1 MTPTFVLALLAS
13 LSALPGFKRAG
24 SDELYPVPSKI
35 VWAVEG
41 DAFRFTAET
50 AMSPDGIRKR
60 VPRRPDGTAA
70 HPELDDAYAFGFPK
84 RFVVNARGASNIA
97 IGGLETT
104 SVETNGVWTFGLK
117 VPLAS
122 VGGLPADGKLK
133 VVRLFTGT
141 DAALGK
147 KATATL
153 TLAAGDAPGLSAFE
167 LGQGD
172 TGGAYPI
179 RIAVTNP
186 SATARTVKLAYL
198 GRPVNSQP
206 CAIERTLTLAP
217 GATEEVTAKGAVLDD
232 EAIHWTL
239 KLTEGGR
246 TLVSEKGVHR
256 PNFGGLVFA
265 PRAGASDRV
274 AFKIAYYPGFN
285 ALRARID
292 VSSFG
297 TCDGFALVLR
307 AKDGRALDSWTP
319 EFGTNGVSDVTRTIP
334 DLRPLTVKSG
344 SPDYELVLKGPGGIE
359 IVRPFQRAAME
370 WEGNQF
376 GLSDKVPAPF
386 EKVKVK
392 GEGEERTV
400 SVVLRDHLVDRKTGL
415 WKQVNAAGK
424 DLLARPMQM
433 VAARPES
440 APYHVETTW
449 DVDGLMDWKLTLKPG
464 HYEPMALEI
473 PVKADVARLMH
484 ACVDGL
490 RDNYGGRIPAG
501 AGRVWD
507 SAIAKNRRELKGSY
521 MPYLWVGGTLRG
533 ISVFG
538 DNDKG
543 WVLRSDGVSPS
554 RGRGAGNDGGDAV
567 ATHEIIRESD
577 GTVVVRLNLVQ
588 KAVDLK
594 EERTIRLGFM
604 ATPVKPMPEN
614 WRALSFGM
622 MFGASYCWGGL
633 GGVEPADGTDGF
645 FRKMAEARKT
655 GKVDKDYLA
664 DYLARFPFIGKP
676 GSDAYKADYECQKRH
691 HGAGMNWAAEA
702 VNKPGWR
709 AVFYTNA
716 RGVEYGNESGRTYL
730 DEWSRVEWK
739 DRNYGRRE
747 SRQYELDPVAS
758 YRDYAAWWYRKMFET
773 GACDD
778 MYWDDVYASG
788 NSDLVGTDAYRLPDG
803 SIQPSVGI
811 FNMRALIRRCA
822 VIQAELGMKGGAN
835 WVHMTDTAMA
845 PICSFAGV
853 DFDME
858 DVVPAG
864 KAYQEKY
871 PKDYLEAVSI
881 GRQFGNRPKA
891 MAYYAKTTPEK
902 NAWYERTGAGIMLCY
917 EIDWMWNM
925 KVFQTLKKKLR
936 EWGYATEEVRVW
948 NYWNEDEAYPLAV
961 DRADDCASLALAKKG
976 AGEAI
981 VILSD
986 FSGKGGVF
994 NLKPDEKALG
1004 LKPGWKAYDFETGK
1018 PAELALAVEP
1028 YDFRAVI
1035 FKQEEGK

>member
-1 MTPTFVLALLAS
+1 MMNTLTLALLAS
-13 LSALPGFKRAG
+13 LSALPGFKRTG
-24 SDELYPVPSKI
+24 SDELYPVSSKI
-35 VWAVEG
+35 AGAIEG
-41 DAFRFTAET
+41 GFFRFTAET
-50 AMSPDGIRKR
+50 ATPPDGIRKR
-60 VPRRPDGTAA
+60 VPRRPSGAA
-70 HPELDDAYAFGFPK
+70 PHPELDDAYAFDFPK
-84 RFVVNARGASNIA
+84 RFVVNARGASNVA
-97 IGGLETT
+97 IEGLETT

-147 KATATL
+147 RATATL
-153 TLAAGDAPGLSAFE
+153 ALASGDAPGLSAFE
-167 LGQGD
+167 LGTGD
-172 TGGAYPI
+172 KAGFYPV

-239 KLTEGGR
+239 KLTEGGK
-246 TLVSEKGVHR
+246 TLADEKGVHR

-265 PRAGASDRV
+265 PRAGAADRV
-274 AFKIAYYPGFN
+274 GFKFSYFPSYN

-292 VSSFG
+292 ASSLG
-297 TCDGFALVLR
+297 TCDGIGLKLR
-307 AKDGRALDSWTP
+307 AKGGQVIDSWTP
-319 EFGTNGVSDVTRTIP
+319 AFGTNAVSDVTRTVP

-344 SPDYELVLKGPGGIE
+344 SPDYELVLTAPGGIE

-370 WEGNQF
+370 WEGNKF

-386 EKVKVK
+386 EKVKVERFGSLEGLGGLECCKPVELEK
-392 GEGEERTV
+392 GSV
-400 SVVLRDHLVDRKTGL
+400 VKVVLRDYTIGDFGL
-415 WKQVNAAGK
+415 WKQVNAADK
-424 DLLARPMQM
+424 DILARPMTLKTSQT
-433 VAARPES
+433 S
-440 APYHVETTW
+440 QTFQTSQTY
-449 DVDGLMDWKLTLKPG
+449 DVDGLMDWRLTLKPG

-473 PVKADVARLMH
+473 PLKAGEARLMH

-490 RDNYGGRIPAG
+490 RNNYGGRVPAG
-501 AGRVWD
+501 TGRVWD
-507 SAIAKNRRELKGSY
+507 SAQTKSRNELKGSY
-521 MPYLWVGGTLRG
+521 MPYLWVGGSLRG
-533 ISVFG
+533 IAVFG

-543 WVLRSDGVSPS
+543 WVL
-554 RGRGAGNDGGDAV
+554 GDLV
-567 ATHEIIRESD
+567 PCQEIVRETD

-588 KAVDLK
+588 KAVDLT
-594 EERTIRLGFM
+594 EARTIRIGFM

-614 WRALSFGM
+614 WRALPFGE
-622 MFGASYCWGGL
+622 FYGASLCWGGL
-633 GGVEPADGTDGF
+633 GGVEPADGTDAF
-645 FRKMAEARKT
+645 FRKLAEARRT
-655 GKVDKDYLA
+655 GKVDEKFLA
-664 DYLARFPFIGKP
+664 DYLVNFPFVGQP
-676 GSDAYKADYECQKRH
+676 GSAAYTDDYNRQKH
-691 HGAGMNWAAEA
+691 HHKAGMNWAARA
-702 VNKPGWR
+702 VKYPNWR
-709 AVFYTNA
+709 SVFYTNA

-747 SRQYELDPVAS
+747 KRDYELDPVAS

-778 MYWDDVYASG
+778 MYWDDIYASA
-788 NSDLVGTDAYRLPDG
+788 NSDLVGTDAYVLPDG
-803 SIQPSVGI
+803 RIQPSVGI

-822 VIQAELGMKGGAN
+822 VVQAELGMKGGAN

-853 DFDME
+853 DYDME
-858 DVVPAG
+858 DVVRAG
-864 KAYQEKY
+864 MAYQEKY
-871 PKDYLEAVSI
+871 PKAYLEAVST

-891 MAYYAKTTPEK
+891 MAYYTKTTPEK

-925 KVFQTLKKKLR
+925 KVYQTLKKKLR
-936 EWGYATEEVRVW
+936 EWGYTTDSVRIW
-948 NYWNEDEAYPLAV
+948 NYFNEDEAYPLVV
-961 DRADDCASLALAKKG
+961 DRADDCASLTLAKKD

-981 VILSD
+981 VVLSD

-1018 PAELALAVEP
+1018 PAELALTVEP